1 MRALRLLFALCAVL
15 TAAVAQPKIPLRRA
29 VDWQVVPEQ
38 RTVQIGKPVVFILE
52 VRNAS
57 PAPVEL
63 RFSSGQQFDVLVFK
77 EGEWGERWR
86 WSRGKMFTMA
96 FTSIRLN
103 FGEVKRFRV
112 EWNQKDDTGQQ
123 VPPGRYRVEA
133 ILLMRNPQGLR
144 EELKASASFTVRAK
158 GRTVRIRDLFASPNR
173 WIGQVVTL
181 EGRNEGWN
189 PAPNCPIC
197 AGEPPLTRSDW
208 VLRDDTG
215 CIYVS
220 RVYAPTHTRGQMIT
234 VEGVARRNSKGQI
247 YLEGCK

>member
-1 MRALRLLFALCAVL
+1 MRAVMFLLVL
-15 TAAVAQPKIPLRRA
+15 SSVLVTAVAQPKVPLRRA

-38 RTVQIGKPVVFILE
+38 RFVEAGKPVVFILE
-52 VRNAS
+52 VRNVS
-57 PAPVEL
+57 GAPIEL

-86 WSRGKMFTMA
+86 WSKGKMFIMA
-96 FTSIRLN
+96 LTSIRLN

-112 EWNQKDDTGQQ
+112 EWDQRDNDGHQ

-144 EELKASASFTVRAK
+144 EVLKASASFTIRTK
-158 GRTVRIRDLFASPNR
+158 GRTVRIRDLFASPHR

-181 EGRNEGWN
+181 EGQNEGWN
-189 PAPNCPIC
+189 PDPNCPIC
-197 AGEPPLTRSDW
+197 AGGPPLTRSDW

-215 CIYVS
+215 CIYVTK
-220 RVYAPTHTRGQMIT
+220 VCPPVHTRGQT
-234 VEGVARRNSKGQI
+234 VVIEGVVRRNSKGQI
-247 YLEGCK
+247 YLEGRR